1 MAPRTDET
9 ASGRAGNGPTRT
21 RRRFLGDLASVGAR
35 GLAAPTLGRVAL
47 SRVAL
52 TRVGPAIGVGGLL
65 AACGDDTPANT
76 PAVGPTIVPLFAPDR
91 VLVAGRPQRIPL
103 AIVAPATGDGDG
115 DGDGEAIQLPDDDEA
130 ITITV
135 TFDGETIDQVAVLG
149 RVVEHDHLA
158 DADPDHQ
165 HADLFR
171 YYPLRTTLP
180 EPGIYD
186 LSLAIGDAVSE
197 IPIQAFAAEDAS
209 LPLVGDPFPV
219 VRTPTA
225 TDPLGVDRLCTRF
238 EPCPFHALDAA
249 ELIGAG
255 RPLALLVATPA
266 FCSTAYCGPVL
277 ETLIEATAGRDDL
290 DVVHVEVY
298 ANTDEVGGNIV
309 DPAIR
314 LVSSVQELGL
324 TFEPSLF
331 LIDGAGMVV
340 DRIDNVFDATELLEA
355 LEQLTG

>member
-1 MAPRTDET
+1 M
-9 ASGRAGNGPTRT
+9 ASGIDQAAGDGPVPTIRS
-21 RRRFLGDLASVGAR
+21 RRRFLGDLAGLGAS
-35 GLAAPTLGRVAL
+35 GLAAPTLGRL
-47 SRVAL
+47 AL
-52 TRVGPAIGVGGLL
+52 TGLVPAVGAGGLL
-65 AACGDDTPANT
+65 AACGDDTP
-76 PAVGPTIVPLFAPDR
+76 PVGPTIVPLFAPDR
-91 VLVAGRPQRIPL
+91 VLVAGRAQRIPL
-103 AIVAPATGDGDG
+103 AIVSPATGSED
-115 DGDGEAIQLPDDDEA
+115 EQVALPDDDEA

-135 TFDGETIDQVAVLG
+135 AFDGETVDEVSVVG

-186 LSLAIGDAVSE
+186 LSLAIGEAVSE
-197 IPIQAFAAEDAS
+197 IPVQAFAAEDAP

-219 VRTPTA
+219 LHTPTVA
-225 TDPLGVDRLCTRF
+225 DPLGVDRLCTRF
-238 EPCPFHALDAA
+238 EPCAFHDLDAA
-249 ELIGAG
+249 DLIGGG

-277 ETLIEATAGRDDL
+277 ETLIDATAGRDDL
-290 DVVHVEVY
+290 DVIHVEVY
-298 ANTDEVGGNIV
+298 ANTEEVGGNIV

-314 LVSSVQELGL
+314 LVSSVEELGL

-331 LIDGAGMVV
+331 LIDGAGTVT
-340 DRIDNVFDATELLEA
+340 DRIDNVFDATELSEA
-355 LEQLTG
+355 LDRLTG